1 MVNHADNNDVQ
12 EKASGAILNVVFNN
26 PVHIAMAEEAGVV
39 PLLQHAAAMGIENAT
54 KQLTRM
60 GVGNWMDFTE
70 GQLIDAKDDQGRWCE
85 AEVTAVDEGR
95 IHIHYLFWEQKH
107 DEWVGA
113 AQYPT
118 RLAPAST
125 AFYAKPKAS
134 RVDPEYFAA
143 PKAKQWIDCFD
154 IDPLTRYVEEKRSEE
169 YAVCDV

>member
-1 MVNHADNNDVQ
+1 MHGGMD
-12 EKASGAILNVVFNN
+12 
-26 PVHIAMAEEAGVV
+26 
-39 PLLQHAAAMGIENAT
+39 GIEDGGGET
-54 KQLTRM
+54 KGGR
-60 GVGNWMDFTE
+60 WMDFTE

-169 YAVCDV
+169 YAVNV

>member
-1 MVNHADNNDVQ
+1 MGGGLLGEVVQ
-12 EKASGAILNVVFNN
+12 AAEEKAAD
-26 PVHIAMAEEAGVV
+26 AGRAV
-39 PLLQHAAAMGIENAT
+39 AAAVERAD
-54 KQLTRM
+54 
-60 GVGNWMDFTE
+60 VGNWLAAKDAWESNWMDFTE

-169 YAVCDV
+169 YAV